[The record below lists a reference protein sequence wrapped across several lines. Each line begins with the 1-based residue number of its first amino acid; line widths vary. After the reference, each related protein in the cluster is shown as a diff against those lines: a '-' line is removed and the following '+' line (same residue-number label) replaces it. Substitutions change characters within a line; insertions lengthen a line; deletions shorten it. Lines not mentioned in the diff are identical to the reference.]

1 MSDIETMDASAFGDD
16 VETATNE
23 TPILTDDVAEQFGED
38 VGDDN
43 DTTEVSAKEPD
54 DDDLDDDMIDK
65 ESDGDDPE
73 FEIDADTKLK
83 RSEIKDMIEAKATYS
98 KYNDELA
105 IVGREREALQAQ
117 SKVIFEDF
125 VPKLRNEYNVAL
137 QVAMAQIPAA
147 PDHSLMANDP
157 STYLMMKEYR
167 DQAIANVNKI
177 KSDGE
182 QALARAKSEQDAA
195 QIQLTQQRQV
205 AEMDKLMKAVPA
217 LKSETKANAYLKSL
231 TEFGKQYGYSE
242 TEINETILSDHRAA
256 LILRK
261 AALYDRSRSE
271 KKPIQNENK
280 AVSTPRSIPAPKR
293 SANSPQMADRRTL
306 AKTLQNPNASRS
318 DMMDR
323 ASAYFSD

>member
-1 MSDIETMDASAFGDD
+1 
-16 VETATNE
+16 
-23 TPILTDDVAEQFGED
+23 
-38 VGDDN
+38 
-43 DTTEVSAKEPD
+43 
-54 DDDLDDDMIDK
+54 MIDK
-65 ESDGDDPE
+65 EDDGDDPE

-83 RSEIKDMIEAKATYS
+83 RSEIKEMIEAKATYS

-105 IVGREREALQAQ
+105 IVGREREALQSQ
-117 SKVIFEDF
+117 SKMIFEDF

-137 QVAMAQIPAA
+137 QVAVAQIPAA
-147 PDHSLMANDP
+147 PDHGLMATDP

-182 QALARAKSEQDAA
+182 QAIARVKVEQDAA
-195 QIQLTQQRQV
+195 QSQLMQQRQV
-205 AEMDKLMKAVPA
+205 AEMDKLVKAVPA
-217 LKSETKANAYLKSL
+217 LKSEAKANAYLKSL

-242 TEINETILSDHRAA
+242 NEIHETILGDHRAA

-261 AALYDRSRSE
+261 AALYDRSRSA
-271 KKPIQNENK
+271 KQPIQSESK